1 MTGSL
6 SPTRFALS
14 RRERQKL
21 ITGLLFISPWIIGFL
36 AFLAYPILYSAYLSF
51 TEIKGF
57 GASIETNWVGLEN
70 YRYMIRDNLFWKSL
84 YNTVYYTV
92 LAVPIGLGV
101 AITLA
106 LAMNQKLREIPLYRA
121 AFYLPSVLPTFA
133 VSLVFVW
140 LLNPRYG
147 LVNLALGL
155 FGVANINW
163 FGDPAYS
170 KMAIVILAQLG
181 AGQYAL
187 IFLASM
193 RGIPQT
199 LYDAAEIDG
208 ASAWHKFWNITL
220 PLITPV
226 ILYDLIVGLGFGLQV
241 FEQAY
246 ITTNGGPADSTLF
259 YVFYLYNN
267 AFRYNQMGYA
277 AAQSWLLFLISI
289 SLAGVLFWWSKRWVN
304 YEVSA

>member
-1 MTGSL
+1 MTGSF
-6 SPTRFALS
+6 SPARLALS

-70 YRYMIRDNLFWKSL
+70 YRYMMRDNLFWKSL
-84 YNTVYYTV
+84 YNTIYYTV

-170 KMAIVILAQLG
+170 KLAIVILAQLG

>member
-170 KMAIVILAQLG
+170 KLAIVILAQLG

-289 SLAGVLFWWSKRWVN
+289 SLAGILFWWSKRWVN

>member
-6 SPTRFALS
+6 NPTRFALS

-170 KMAIVILAQLG
+170 KLAIVILAQLG

>member
-1 MTGSL
+1 MTGSF
-6 SPTRFALS
+6 SPARLALS

-70 YRYMIRDNLFWKSL
+70 YRYMMRDNLFWKSL
-84 YNTVYYTV
+84 YNTIYYTI

-170 KMAIVILAQLG
+170 KLAIVILAQLG